1 MNQQN
6 EDNMEDN
13 PGDILT
19 INPTNPNHMQAINI
33 EERNEIN
40 LTVMPGS
47 KLSTPSVDELVPS
60 STVEDLTVED
70 LFEMTE
76 PIVVNEN
83 DEHIHNQGNNETDQ
97 IASLNTPNPLSNSP
111 THTDESLYDLI
122 SQIQMP
128 SRRTQC
134 N

>member
-47 KLSTPSVDELVPS
+47 KLSTASVDELVPS
-60 STVEDLTVED
+60 STVEDL
-70 LFEMTE
+70 FEMAE
-76 PIVVNEN
+76 PIVVNKN

-122 SQIQMP
+122 SQIQTP
-128 SRRTQC
+128 SKKTQC